1 MRFRGTCYRG
11 HDPKWAFSPV
21 SGEGARLKGGRFS
34 PRGTPALYLSLTVE
48 GLFIE
53 MGHGFSQRFA
63 PLTVCSCEV
72 DVDDIVDLRTDR
84 DRRHVG
90 VDLRD
95 MACAWAND
103 LVDSR
108 EPASRRVAR
117 RLIATRAAGIVVP
130 SFANGARSDMS
141 NLVLWIWTPDLPHRV
156 RVHDPDGLLPKDQ
169 SSWRASD
176 D

>member
-1 MRFRGTCYRG
+1 MRFQGTCYRG

-21 SGEGARLKGGRFS
+21 SGEGARLKGGRFNAL
-34 PRGTPALYLSLTVE
+34 GTPALYLSLTVE

-63 PLTVCSCEV
+63 PLTVCSYEV

-84 DRRHVG
+84 DRVQAN
-90 VDLRD
+90 VDLQD

-103 LVDSR
+103 LAEGR
-108 EPASRRVAR
+108 EPASWGVAR
-117 RLIATRAAGIVVP
+117 TLAAAGAAGILVP

-141 NLVLWIWTPDLPHRV
+141 NLVLWIWTPDLPLRV
-156 RVHDPDGLLPKDQ
+156 RVHDPDGLLPRDQ
-169 SSWRASD
+169 RSWQASD
-176 D
+176 R

>member
-1 MRFRGTCYRG
+1 
-11 HDPKWAFSPV
+11 
-21 SGEGARLKGGRFS
+21 
-34 PRGTPALYLSLTVE
+34 
-48 GLFIE
+48 

-63 PLTVCSCEV
+63 PLTVCSYEV
-72 DVDDIVDLRTDR
+72 DVDDIIDLRTDR

-90 VDLRD
+90 VDLGD
-95 MACAWAND
+95 MSCAWAND
-103 LVDSR
+103 RADSR
-108 EPASRRVAR
+108 EPASWRVAR
-117 RLIATRAAGIVVP
+117 RLIAAGAAGIVVP

-141 NLVLWIWTPDLPHRV
+141 NLILWIWTPDLPHRV